1 MDQKGRFR
9 LPSAFIG
16 IEAEG
21 ADELALQVTDPR
33 PSQEASQTTSNF
45 VVTNSLYKG
54 EKCLDLYPEHE
65 WKKIERKMSELP
77 AFDAHVQAFQRFYIS
92 SAQHLQK
99 DGQDRLLIP
108 TQLRE
113 FAGLDSQIVA
123 IGMGHKVELWNETS
137 WQKIFADIAINY
149 DDILKAVSHFQ
160 QEKK

>member
-9 LPSAFIG
+9 LPSAYVNG
-16 IEAEG
+16 EQLG
-21 ADELALQVTDPR
+21 
-33 PSQEASQTTSNF
+33 F
-45 VVTNSLYKG
+45 VITNSLYKG
-54 EKCLDLYPEHE
+54 EKCLDLYLESE
-65 WKKIERKMSELP
+65 WKKIEQKMAELP

-92 SAQHLQK
+92 SAQTLQK

-113 FAGLDSQIVA
+113 FAGLDTQIVA
-123 IGMGHKVELWNETS
+123 IGMGNKIELWNESS